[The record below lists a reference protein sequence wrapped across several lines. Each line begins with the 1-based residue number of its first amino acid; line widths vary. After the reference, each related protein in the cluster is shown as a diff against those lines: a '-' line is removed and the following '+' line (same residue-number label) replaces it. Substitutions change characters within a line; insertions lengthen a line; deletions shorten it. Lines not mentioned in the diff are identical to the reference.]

1 MMVEIIGMRFQAH
14 QFQTHS
20 VANMVT
26 HDKLKLLM
34 TMFGSQ
40 QIMEEFIIPLTGVII
55 GQYINLRFLT
65 LEVQKLMVIYPLL
78 TLKME

>member
-1 MMVEIIGMRFQAH
+1 MSTRLHYATLDMFQNNA
-14 QFQTHS
+14 QGFLDFCY
-20 VANMVT
+20 A
-26 HDKLKLLM
+26 M

-55 GQYINLRFLT
+55 GQYINLQFLT
-65 LEVQKLMVIYPLL
+65 LEVQKLMVIYRLL